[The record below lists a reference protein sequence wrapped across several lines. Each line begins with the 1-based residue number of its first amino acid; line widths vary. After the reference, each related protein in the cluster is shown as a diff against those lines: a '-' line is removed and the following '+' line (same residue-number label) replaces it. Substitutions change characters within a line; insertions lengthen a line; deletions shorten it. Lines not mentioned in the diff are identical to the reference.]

1 MRDTRKSKRRT
12 KNYKEIT
19 TSNQKKLKFLLNMM
33 RKERLEIL
41 ALTGKH
47 RVTYLMNLFI
57 WMTEQGL

>member
-41 ALTGKH
+41 TLTGKH